1 MNATMNANKD
11 RWESYTDKTGRR
23 HWRWP
28 ATNAASER
36 DGRDVEADSRQRTGL
51 PLPQQAS
58 FSSLLM
64 RGK

>member
-1 MNATMNANKD
+1 MNAKTD

-36 DGRDVEADSRQRTGL
+36 DGRDVDADFRQRTGL
-51 PLPQQAS
+51 PSPRQAYFALLPPQ
-58 FSSLLM
+58 
-64 RGK
+64 GK

>member
-1 MNATMNANKD
+1 MNEKTD

-28 ATNAASER
+28 ATSVAFER
-36 DGRDVEADSRQRTGL
+36 DGRDVDADFRKRTGL
-51 PLPQQAS
+51 PALQQAT
-58 FSSLLM
+58 FAPLLM

>member
-1 MNATMNANKD
+1 MNEKTD

-28 ATNAASER
+28 APKAASER
-36 DGRDVEADSRQRTGL
+36 DGRDVDADFRQRTGL
-51 PLPQQAS
+51 PSPQQAYLA
-58 FSSLLM
+58 LLPM